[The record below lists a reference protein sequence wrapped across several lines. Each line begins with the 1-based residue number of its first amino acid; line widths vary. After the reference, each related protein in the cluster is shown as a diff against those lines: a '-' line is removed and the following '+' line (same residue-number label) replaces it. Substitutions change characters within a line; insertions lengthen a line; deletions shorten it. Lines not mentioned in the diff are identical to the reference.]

1 MAYATRII
9 VERGVGG
16 LRIRGIFEQ
25 ADASMSPT
33 GATLDLDRTPKE
45 QLRLAREEILA
56 RGLSGFLAA
65 SGEYLI
71 QHFARNPDSLR
82 LIRAV
87 LSARFHDESARRAY
101 EEVFRK
107 DMVRALLTVCHLA
120 AELGM
125 LKESIRPQA
134 LAELLVAGY
143 EHAIGDCFFDNGLD
157 RFSAA
162 VRDMLGVIGTMASE
176 YSPLPTRAAAGRSP
190 RGVIGLVARRTA
202 SGPPR

>member
-1 MAYATRII
+1 

-16 LRIRGIFEQ
+16 LRIRVIFEQ

-45 QLRLAREEILA
+45 QLQLAREEILA

-71 QHFARNPDSLR
+71 QHFARS
-82 LIRAV
+82 
-87 LSARFHDESARRAY
+87 AY

-143 EHAIGDCFFDNGLD
+143 EHAIGDCFLDNGFD

-162 VRDMLGVIGTMASE
+162 VRDMLGVIGAMASE
-176 YSPLPTRAAAGRSP
+176 CSPLPSRAAAGRSP
-190 RGVIGLVARRTA
+190 RGVIGPAARRTA
-202 SGPPR
+202 PVPPR

>member
-1 MAYATRII
+1 

-45 QLRLAREEILA
+45 QLRLAQEEILA

-65 SGEYLI
+65 SGEYHI
-71 QHFARNPDSLR
+71 QHFARK
-82 LIRAV
+82 
-87 LSARFHDESARRAY
+87 AY

-143 EHAIGDCFFDNGLD
+143 EHAIGDCFSDNGFD

-162 VRDMLGVIGTMASE
+162 VRDMLGVIGAMASE
-176 YSPLPTRAAAGRSP
+176 CSPLPARAAAGRSP
-190 RGVIGLVARRTA
+190 RGASGPAARRTA
-202 SGPPR
+202 PVPPR